1 MVKVNWNV
9 PPCGAMGLA
18 APESND
24 EPSSLV
30 TVWGALVIF
39 FQTTVVPTGIVS
51 VLGLKVKV
59 PLLSV
64 VIVTVIVLAVVVGAV
79 VAVGAGAA
87 TVAVGF
93 ELVVPPVLVEPPQ
106 AARMKRT
113 PTMSREITDR

>member
-1 MVKVNWNV
+1 M
-9 PPCGAMGLA
+9 PPCAAMGLA
-18 APESND
+18 TPESND

-30 TVWGALVIF
+30 TVCGVPVIF

-59 PLLSV
+59 PVLSV
-64 VIVTVIVLAVVVGAV
+64 VIVTVIVLPVTVGAV
-79 VAVGAGAA
+79 VGVGDGAA

-106 AARMKRT
+106 AARKKRT
-113 PTMSREITDR
+113 PTMSKESIGK